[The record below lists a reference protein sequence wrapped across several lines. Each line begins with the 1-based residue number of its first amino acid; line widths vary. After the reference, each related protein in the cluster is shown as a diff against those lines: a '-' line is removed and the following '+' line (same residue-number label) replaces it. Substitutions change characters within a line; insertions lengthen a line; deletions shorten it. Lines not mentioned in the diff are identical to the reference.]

1 MIRNVWSVM
10 CSMALTDKET
20 GSVSY
25 IRCVEY
31 GGSPVIPAVFPMLVV
46 GTMWEKIDSDRT
58 ETMAVRIVFVTPSKA
73 ESTIFLIDDVEVNL
87 ALQKMNFHLPGVQ
100 TEEFG
105 RHELRVEYKQSGAHW
120 LTAAILPLYINKA
133 AIPPHLATSQGAMAD
148 A

>member
-10 CSMALTDKET
+10 CSIVLSDKET

-46 GTMWEKIDSDRT
+46 GTMWEKVDNDRS
-58 ETMAVRIVFVTPSKA
+58 ENMSVRIVFVTPSKVEA
-73 ESTIFLIDDVEVNL
+73 TVFLVDDVEVNL
-87 ALQKMNFHLPGVQ
+87 PLQKMNFHLPGVQ
-100 TEEFG
+100 TVEFG
-105 RHELRVEYKQSGAHW
+105 RHELRVEYKQPGTVW
-120 LTAAILPLYINKA
+120 LTAATLPLYINKA
-133 AIPPHLATSQGAMAD
+133 PMPTHLIAPTGPMAN